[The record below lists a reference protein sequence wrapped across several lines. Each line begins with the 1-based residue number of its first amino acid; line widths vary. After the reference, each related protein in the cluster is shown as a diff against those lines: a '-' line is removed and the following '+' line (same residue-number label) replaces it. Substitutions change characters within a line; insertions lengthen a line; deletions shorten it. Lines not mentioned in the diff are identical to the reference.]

1 MKWRTLAGLLCAA
14 LAVALGLLAADVSSW
29 RSAFMRD
36 DIRFRALPRHHD
48 LWQPSTILPGDPA
61 SALLG
66 TSSSVRWREALQS
79 FAATQT
85 LTGVQSATKGP
96 ALRASAQ
103 QRLLTQL
110 AAAPTKSQRSQAAN
124 LLGVLVV
131 TTPAGSDERVLARLV
146 KRGASYFKQAIALD
160 PGNASYRIDFGRALA
175 GGSHFPDAELQY
187 QKAIAA
193 DPSNVEAHYWLGE
206 LYRSW
211 QPPRFADAAA
221 QYRKAVSL
229 APDSVS
235 GRLAEEALQR
245 LLGAQGTPPAGT
257 PAPGATP

>member
-1 MKWRTLAGLLCAA
+1 MKWRTLAGLVCAV
-14 LAVALGLLAADVSSW
+14 LAAALGLLATDVSSW

-36 DIRFRALPRHHD
+36 DIRFRALPRHQD

-61 SALLG
+61 AALLG
-66 TSSSVRWREALQS
+66 TSNSVRWREALQS

-85 LTGVQSATKGP
+85 LTGVQSTTKGP

-110 AAAPTKSQRSQAAN
+110 AAAPTRSQRSQAAN

-160 PGNASYRIDFGRALA
+160 PGNASAKENLELVLRIKKPDKGKL
-175 GGSHFPDAELQY
+175 SHTIRSGYGF
-187 QKAIAA
+187 
-193 DPSNVEAHYWLGE
+193 SNN
-206 LYRSW
+206 R
-211 QPPRFADAAA
+211 
-221 QYRKAVSL
+221 
-229 APDSVS
+229 
-235 GRLAEEALQR
+235 
-245 LLGAQGTPPAGT
+245 GTGLE
-257 PAPGATP
+257 GNGY